1 MSIRTILLGAILTL
15 TSLTAQAQLADTL
28 RFMSYN
34 LLNYR
39 NTTNQCTNVTNN
51 TSDKE
56 AALRTLFLYYKPE
69 ILVCQEVSA
78 NPSNSYAFIQDN
90 VLNVNGETAYRSAN
104 FSNNSFSSLVNM
116 LYYDSEKVGLLRQEA
131 VTRDASNQ
139 FLVRVIDIYHMYYK
153 DPNLTAGSD
162 TVFFTVVAA
171 HLKAGNSSSD
181 AADRAAATNAL
192 MNYLSNNTIRG
203 NVLLAGDLNVYTSGE
218 TGFQNLVSYP
228 DQSVRF
234 YDPIDQLGNWNNNSA
249 FRFYHTQSTRSS
261 NTNGGCFSGGGMDD
275 RFDFILA
282 QFPVLAPTN
291 DFRYIENSYRALG
304 QDGND
309 YNQELDVNNN
319 SLPTVIAQA
328 IYDISDHL
336 PVKMEVE
343 VDKLIGVN
351 VPLTDNLSISHP
363 TLAKHALPIHHQN
376 MVEGQFVLYNLS
388 GQQMANAMV
397 SGSYTTLSL
406 PRAAGM
412 YVLTYEVDGWP
423 LYRSKVMVP

>member
-1 MSIRTILLGAILTL
+1 MNIRLLLFGMLLIL
-15 TSLTAQAQLADTL
+15 TSLTAEAQLADTL
-28 RFMSYN
+28 KFMSYN

-51 TSDKE
+51 SSDKE
-56 AALRTLFLYYKPE
+56 AALRTLFLYYKPDV
-69 ILVCQEVSA
+69 LVCQEISA
-78 NPSNSYAFIQDN
+78 SPQNSYAFIQDN

-131 VTRDASNQ
+131 VTRDLSNQ

-192 MNYLSNNTIRG
+192 MQYLSNNAIRG

-218 TGFQNLVSYP
+218 TGFQNLVSYS

-234 YDPIDQLGNWNNNSA
+234 YDPIDQLGNWNSNSA
-249 FRFYHTQSTRSS
+249 YRFYHTQSTRSS
-261 NTNGGCFSGGGMDD
+261 NTNGGCFSGGGLDD

-291 DFRYIENSYRALG
+291 DFRYIDNSYRALG

-319 SLPTVIAQA
+319 SLPSVIAQTL
-328 IYDISDHL
+328 YDISDHL

-343 VDKLIGVN
+343 VDKLIGTSAAAAH
-351 VPLTDNLSISHP
+351 PLRIVHP
-363 TLAKHALPIHHQN
+363 TWVRHQLTIRHN
-376 MVEGQFVLYNLS
+376 ATGSGQFVLYSLS
-388 GQQMANAMV
+388 GQRLAAISAQP
-397 SGSYTTLSL
+397 SYVNM
-406 PRAAGM
+406 PVPQAAGI
-412 YVLTYEVDGWP
+412 YLLTYEVAGHP
-423 LYRSKVMVP
+423 LYRSKIMVP